1 MINTQ
6 ATGSNSQ
13 SSLELGIKDR
23 GRYMDMTRMSRI
35 PLYFAT
41 HSDKYLIVKEEL
53 SLSPY
58 IWIGQPLPAR
68 GNSIGLGRVYIY
80 TNSYKIDLS
89 LNCFNDG
96 SYYFL
101 VGGIYPKKQRDT
113 LHIIKHSIQAKHHF
127 ALFLKGESSNTLP
140 ASAKAFFDWVIDLYR
155 QLGIKS
161 DIVEEEEP
169 EEQNADV
176 LDFCN
181 THIELINFEEEYDKN
196 KGYDYKYNKI
206 RTSDKSENIKGVT
219 YAFYLNQLNENLDKE
234 SLQGAEIIVKKEEAE
249 EGIKGYITEVDTE
262 ASVLHIKF
270 PRSTN
275 YYQLPE
281 EGFIKKSDKNV
292 SFPIQRNAFQTLLEG
307 KAANENILKILIS
320 NAFKPIREAEYFKS
334 DKLTQSQQSAI
345 NKALSV
351 DDFLLVQ
358 GPPGTGK
365 TEIIVEMIQRFS
377 EQGKKVLISS
387 KNNLAVD
394 NVLEKCID
402 RKIKCIRLGRP
413 ESVKVE
419 KVKSVL
425 VDVFSLNIQ
434 KEIQGLT
441 KRYQDTV
448 KAEREINKEKLN
460 HAYKLKDA
468 VFDHEKISK
477 KLIKS
482 KIILFLFKLLA
493 LIRIVRKDS
502 ERYLRRQSTVSEFIK
517 ERETL
522 KNLIDIEVSYLGLDS
537 RFVWKKTER
546 YNYIENKINL
556 LLRKVEDVPKKIDI
570 TDKWLGDLSLRHD
583 VLTEVTAEDARVIGA
598 TCIGVNTNKIFNS
611 IEYDVA
617 IIDEAGQITLH
628 DVIVP
633 ISKAKK
639 VIVIGDH
646 MQLPPVTDDDFILKA
661 KDKFKDRDVD
671 FYETYKQSLFEKLF
685 YEADKSHKIML
696 DTQFRMHE
704 DIAEPISQLFYGGNY
719 KTGCK
724 KEHRL
729 IDIAGFKDPMV
740 FLDTLELPDKYETVT
755 IIDQETKQVA
765 YTNPTEA
772 RIIASVVERL
782 LLPLQDG
789 LTVLDY
795 KGDRKIDLGDL
806 GIITPYKA
814 QIKCIKDALYS
825 RFMSQGQFSKAQIEN
840 LLSKIEIDTVD
851 SFQGR
856 DKEIILYSFVR
867 SNKDCKIGFLD
878 ELRRLNVTITRAK
891 RLIIMVGDSYT
902 LTHTVSSTRTLLN
915 RPPQFYFS
923 YLMDYMRSK
932 GYYHVVNEEAGV

>member
-1 MINTQ
+1 M
-6 ATGSNSQ
+6 TGAQSVSSRH
-13 SSLELGIKDR
+13 SSLELGIKDQE
-23 GRYMDMTRMSRI
+23 RYIDMSGLFRI

-41 HSDKYLIVKEEL
+41 HTDKYHIVREEL

-58 IWIGQPLPAR
+58 VWIGEPLPAR
-68 GNSIGLGRVYIY
+68 DSGIGLGRFYIY
-80 TNSYKIDLS
+80 TNSYKIELS

-113 LHIIKHSIQAKHHF
+113 MYIIKNSIQAKHNF
-127 ALFLKGESSNTLP
+127 SLFLKGESSHTLP
-140 ASAKAFFDWVIDLYR
+140 WSARKLFEQVIEIYKK
-155 QLGIKS
+155 LGIKS
-161 DIVEEEEP
+161 EFSEEEEV
-169 EEQNADV
+169 EEQDNEI

-181 THIELINFEEEYDKN
+181 IHIELINFEEEYDRN
-196 KGYDYKYNKI
+196 KGYDFKYNKI
-206 RTSDKSENIKGVT
+206 KASERSENIKGVA
-219 YAFYLNQLNENLDKE
+219 YAFYLDTITENLDRE
-234 SLQGAEIIVKKEEAE
+234 SLQGAEIIVKKT
-249 EGIKGYITEVDTE
+249 GDDDGFKGYIADVDTE
-262 ASVLHIKF
+262 NNILHIKF
-270 PRSTN
+270 PKSVN
-275 YYQLPE
+275 FYELPG
-281 EGFIKKSDKNV
+281 EGLIKKSDRNV
-292 SFPIQRNAFQTLLEG
+292 SFPIQRSAFQSLLEG
-307 KAANENILKILIS
+307 RAVNENILDILIS
-320 NAFKPIREAEYFKS
+320 NKYKPIEEKEYVRS
-334 DKLTQSQQSAI
+334 DKLTKSQQKAI

-351 DDFLLVQ
+351 EDFLLVQ

-377 EQGKKVLISS
+377 EQGKRVLISS

-402 RKIKCIRLGRP
+402 RGIKCIRLGRP
-413 ESVKVE
+413 ESVKID

-434 KEIQGLT
+434 KEIDVLA
-441 KRYQDTV
+441 RRFQDTV
-448 KAEREINKEKLN
+448 REEREINREKLN

-468 VFDHEKISK
+468 VSDHEKVSR
-477 KLIKS
+477 KLLWS
-482 KIILFLFKLLA
+482 KIILFFLKILA
-493 LIRIVRKDS
+493 FLRIVRKDS
-502 ERYLRRQSTVSEFIK
+502 GKYLKRLSDVSEYTRQKENLRIFIDQ
-517 ERETL
+517 ET
-522 KNLIDIEVSYLGLDS
+522 NYLGLDGK
-537 RFVWKKTER
+537 RIWKKPER
-546 YNYIENKINL
+546 HGYIENNIQFLIKRI
-556 LLRKVEDVPKKIDI
+556 EDAPKKIEI
-570 TDKWLGDLSLRHD
+570 TDKWLDDLSLRQD
-583 VLTEVTAEDARVIGA
+583 VLTEVTAGDIRVIGA
-598 TCIGVNTNKIFNS
+598 TCIGVNTNKMFNNM
-611 IEYDVA
+611 EYDVA

-646 MQLPPVTDDDFILKA
+646 MQLPPVTDDDFINKA
-661 KDKFKDRDVD
+661 REKFGDMEVD

-685 YEADKSHKIML
+685 YEADESHKIML

-719 KTGCK
+719 RTGCK

-729 IDIAGFKDPMV
+729 IEIAGFKDPMV
-740 FLDTLELPDKYETVT
+740 FLDTINLPDKYETVT
-755 IIDQETKQVA
+755 VIDEETKQVA

-772 RIIASVVERL
+772 RIIASVMERIY
-782 LLPLQDG
+782 LPLQDG

-795 KGDRKIDLGDL
+795 KGEKKIGLEDL

-814 QIKCIKDALYS
+814 QIKCIKDAIYERFLS
-825 RFMSQGQFSKAQIEN
+825 RGNLNRAQIEN
-840 LLSKIEIDTVD
+840 ILGKIEIDTVD

-867 SNKDCKIGFLD
+867 SNKECRIGFLD

-902 LTHTVSSTRTLLN
+902 LSNTGSSTRTLLN
-915 RPPQFYFS
+915 KPPQYYFN

-932 GYYHVVNEEAGV
+932 GYYHVLSRGDEV

>member
-1 MINTQ
+1 MI
-6 ATGSNSQ
+6 SVLSV
-13 SSLELGIKDR
+13 SSKRKSALELGIKDQS
-23 GRYMDMTRMSRI
+23 RYIDMTRMSRI

-41 HSDKYLIVKEEL
+41 HRDKFRIVKEEL

-68 GNSIGLGRVYIY
+68 GNSIGFGRIYIY
-80 TNSYKIDLS
+80 TNSYKIELT

-101 VGGIYPKKQRDT
+101 AGGIYPKKQRDT
-113 LHIIKHSIQAKHHF
+113 IYIIKNSIQAKHNF
-127 ALFLKGESSNTLP
+127 TLFLKGESSNALP
-140 ASAKAFFDWVIDLYR
+140 SSARKFFDFVIDIYE

-161 DIVEEEEP
+161 EILEDEEID
-169 EEQNADV
+169 EQDNEV
-176 LDFCN
+176 IDFCN

-196 KGYDYKYNKI
+196 KGYDFKYNKI
-206 RTSDKSENIKGVT
+206 KTSEKSENIKGVA
-219 YAFYLNQLNENLDKE
+219 YAFYLDRINDNLDKE
-234 SLQGAEIIVKKEEAE
+234 SLQGAEIIVKKEEDE
-249 EGIKGYITEVDTE
+249 EGVKGYIADVDTE
-262 ASVLHIKF
+262 FNILHIKF
-270 PRSTN
+270 PKSVN
-275 YYQLPE
+275 FYELSS
-281 EGFIKKSDKNV
+281 EGLIKKSDKNV
-292 SFPIQRNAFQTLLEG
+292 SFPIQRSAFQALLEG
-307 KAANENILKILIS
+307 KAANENILNILIS
-320 NAFKPIREAEYFKS
+320 NEYKPIDEVEYIKS
-334 DKLTQSQQSAI
+334 DRLTDSQQKAI

-402 RKIKCIRLGRP
+402 RNIKCIRLGRP
-413 ESVKVE
+413 ESVKIE

-434 KEIQGLT
+434 KEIDESTRQ
-441 KRYQDTV
+441 YQDTV
-448 KAEREINKEKLN
+448 KEEREISKEKLN

-468 VFDHEKISK
+468 VFDHEKVSK
-477 KLIKS
+477 KLVWS
-482 KIILFLFKLLA
+482 KIILFFFKILA
-493 LIRIVRKDS
+493 FLRIIRKDS
-502 ERYLRRQSTVSEFIK
+502 GKYLRRLSNVSEYTEQK
-517 ERETL
+517 ETL
-522 KNLIDIEVSYLGLDS
+522 KNLIDTEVNYLGFES
-537 RFVWKKTER
+537 KIVWKR
-546 YNYIENKINL
+546 SVGHSYIENKIQYFLN
-556 LLRKVEDVPKKIDI
+556 RIGDVPKKIDI
-570 TDKWLGDLSLRHD
+570 TDKWLEDLSLRQD
-583 VLTEVTAEDARVIGA
+583 VLTEVTAEDIKVIGA
-598 TCIGVNTNKIFNS
+598 TCIGVNTNKLFNN

-646 MQLPPVTDDDFILKA
+646 MQLPPVTDDDFINKA
-661 KDKFKDRDVD
+661 REEFKEMEVD

-685 YEADKSHKIML
+685 YEADESHKIML

-704 DIAEPISQLFYGGNY
+704 NIAEPISQLFYGGNY

-724 KEHRL
+724 TEHRL

-740 FLDTLELPDKYETVT
+740 FLDTTELEDKYETVT
-755 IIDQETKQVA
+755 VIDQETKQVA

-772 RIIASVVERL
+772 RIIASVLERL
-782 LLPLQDG
+782 IIPLQDG

-795 KGDRKIDLGDL
+795 KGEKKIDLGDL

-814 QIKCIKDALYS
+814 QIKCIKDAIYNRL
-825 RFMSQGQFSKAQIEN
+825 SQGHLNKAQIEN
-840 LLSKIEIDTVD
+840 ILSKIEIDTVD

-867 SNKDCKIGFLD
+867 SNKECKIGFLD

-902 LTHTVSSTRTLLN
+902 LTNTRSSKRTLLN
-915 RPPQFYFS
+915 KPPQYYFN
-923 YLMDYMRSK
+923 YLMDYMRKK
-932 GYYHVVNEEAGV
+932 GYYHAVSEGVGV